1 MGKSAPKAPDPGK
14 TAAAQGQWNSFTSQQ
29 QQAMNMIGQNSPWGS
44 LQYDQTGS
52 QTIIDPNGKP
62 VQVPMYTANTT
73 LSPQQQAIFD
83 KTQQSESNLAGIA
96 VDQTQKLGSLLSDP
110 FSFNNSDAEQ
120 WAYDLASPRLLQ
132 QQGKNESALRSQLIN
147 SGIRP
152 GTAAWDSEMSRLTNA
167 NSDQLNQLA
176 LTGRSQA
183 FGEQLQTRNQA
194 LNEPIALASGTQV
207 QSPNSTFA
215 QTPQSAVAGVDYT
228 GLVNNKYNQEVQQYN
243 AQTGALGGLF
253 GSVAGMFKFSDR
265 RLKKDLVPM
274 GVRNG
279 IPWYG
284 YRYIWENSSSPLNYG
299 FLAQDVLKV
308 VPEAVSV
315 DESGYYKVRYDLALE
330 TTNVD
335 A

>member
-62 VQVPMYTANTT
+62 VKVPMYTATTT

-83 KTQQSESNLAGIA
+83 KTQQSENNLAGIA

-215 QTPQSAVAGVDYT
+215 QTPQSQVAGVDYT
-228 GLVNNKYNQEVQQYN
+228 GLVNQQYQGQMQQYN
-243 AQTGALGGLF
+243 ARTGALGGLF
-253 GSVAGMFKFSDR
+253 GGITSLFSDR
-265 RLKKDLVPM
+265 RLKKDIVPM
-274 GVRNG
+274 GERNG
-279 IPWYG
+279 MPWYG
-284 YRYIWENSSSPLNYG
+284 FRYVWEDKSSPLNYG
-299 FLAQDVLKV
+299 FMAHEVAEVK
-308 VPEAVSV
+308 PEAVHV
-315 DESGYYKVRYDLALE
+315 DPSGYLKVNYSLALE
-330 TTNVD
+330 E